1 MVLKPKKKHLHVK
14 FTSAIEPPQEHL
26 QLKITCG
33 VQTKQWHFH
42 VEINCEVKSKQW
54 RLHAKV
60 TCEVEAKQWLE
71 IIKCIVHV
79 MTCLHLYLILVII
92 SGCGNKS
99 DYWGQGRIWAWNKKN
114 AALLVKTIYLGKIK
128 HIQSTP
134 ISTCVTWKQYKNKR
148 KHIFLSN
155 MVNMIRK
162 KGMHFIC
169 VSYAFLFFQKNTWL
183 VNWFTLPGK
192 SKFY

>member
-1 MVLKPKKKHLHVK
+1 MN
-14 FTSAIEPPQEHL
+14 F
-26 QLKITCG
+26 
-33 VQTKQWHFH
+33 
-42 VEINCEVKSKQW
+42 KSKQW
-54 RLHAKV
+54 HLHAKV

-71 IIKCIVHV
+71 VIKCIVHV

-99 DYWGQGRIWAWNKKN
+99 DYWGQGRIWAWNKNN
-114 AALLVKTIYLGKIK
+114 AALLVKTIYLRKIK
-128 HIQSTP
+128 HIQSKP
-134 ISTCVTWKQYKNKR
+134 ISTCVTWKQYKNKW
-148 KHIFLSN
+148 KNMFLSN